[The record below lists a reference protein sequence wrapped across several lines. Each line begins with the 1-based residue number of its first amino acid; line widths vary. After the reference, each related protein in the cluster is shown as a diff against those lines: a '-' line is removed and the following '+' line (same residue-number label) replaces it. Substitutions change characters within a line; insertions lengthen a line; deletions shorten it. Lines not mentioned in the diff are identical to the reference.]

1 MIQKSWQKGD
11 HGMYSK
17 QITIQNKSGLHARP
31 AADFVSQAG
40 KFESRIGIQ
49 RVGEESKADGKSI
62 IMLLAL
68 GLAQG
73 EEVIPPADG
82 EDEKEAVETLAQV
95 LANCR
100 T

>member
-1 MIQKSWQKGD
+1 
-11 HGMYSK
+11 MYSK
-17 QITIQNKSGLHARP
+17 QITIQNKSELHARP
-31 AADFVSQAG
+31 ATDFISQAG
-40 KFESRIGIQ
+40 KFKSQIVIQ

-62 IMLLAL
+62 IMLLEL

-73 EEVIPPADG
+73 EEIILSADG
-82 EDEKEAVETLAQV
+82 EDEKKAVETLAEV

>member
-1 MIQKSWQKGD
+1 
-11 HGMYSK
+11 MYSK
-17 QITIQNKSGLHARP
+17 QITIQNKSELHARP
-31 AADFVSQAG
+31 ATDFISQAG
-40 KFESRIGIQ
+40 KFKAQIVIQ

-62 IMLLAL
+62 IMLLEL

-73 EEVIPPADG
+73 EEIILSADG
-82 EDEKEAVETLAQV
+82 EDEKKAVETLAEV